1 LRRSRLVPK
10 KGENVLAAGRCVGA
24 PDSIDTF
31 RLICPCF
38 VTGEAAGTAAALC
51 AKKGV
56 SPRALPY
63 AELRRELLRRNV
75 YLG

>member
-1 LRRSRLVPK
+1 MSKVFPVRIPRY
-10 KGENVLAAGRCVGA
+10 
-24 PDSIDTF
+24 
-31 RLICPCF
+31 
-38 VTGEAAGTAAALC
+38 AAGTAAALC